1 MSRATGKFEF
11 FQRHKDYAGVFIRI
25 IVGSFVIWGV
35 QDNVFSHERMEE
47 FAKFLAGRGV
57 PFPLFAAHLSAYV
70 QFICGVLIILGAW
83 IRPAS
88 LPFIVNFVA
97 ALIIAHRGDGFREMF
112 PALMMLFAG
121 FFFLFNGAG
130 KLSVDDVLEKRDK
143 R

>member
-1 MSRATGKFEF
+1 MSRTFYTFGF
-11 FQRHKDYAGVFIRI
+11 FKRHRDYAGVFIRI
-25 IVGSFVIWGV
+25 IVGSFIVWGV
-35 QDNVFSHERMEE
+35 QDNVLSHERMDE
-47 FAKFLAGRGV
+47 FAKFLAAQGV
-57 PFPLFAAHLSAYV
+57 PFPLFAARLSVYV
-70 QFICGVLIILGAW
+70 QLICGVLIILGAW
-83 IRPAS
+83 IRLAA

-130 KLSVDDVLEKRDK
+130 KPSVDDVLETRGG